1 MIDHRAL
8 KFVDL
13 GRISYA
19 EALEIQR
26 EAHSRVL
33 SGKEND
39 TVLICE
45 HNHVFTLG
53 KSADIS
59 NLLIKPSFLE
69 SIGAEL
75 FETDRGGDITYH
87 GPGQIV
93 VYPILHLS
101 SRKLGVRKYVDL
113 LETAIIRTLLSFGIL
128 AYQIPDFT
136 GIWIKTD
143 SGDKK
148 LGAIGIRV
156 SRGVSMHGFA
166 LNIRTNL
173 RYFDYIIPCGIADM
187 EVTSLSRE
195 GIETNVAEFSEK
207 FKREFSG
214 ALLNLQEA

>member
-1 MIDHRAL
+1 
-8 KFVDL
+8 
-13 GRISYA
+13 
-19 EALEIQR
+19 
-26 EAHSRVL
+26 
-33 SGKEND
+33 
-39 TVLICE
+39 
-45 HNHVFTLG
+45 
-53 KSADIS
+53 
-59 NLLIKPSFLE
+59 LE

-143 SGDKK
+143 SGDKE